1 MVLLAARQRVL
12 TPSLL
17 RQSIARPLAPAVSAV
32 SARRQISD
40 KPGLESTDVR
50 DAADAR
56 KTNPPQ
62 PKILNAQVPGKGM
75 KLTEE
80 QKREVDEHN
89 KEFEKKHDRAHQ
101 AGDDKVDKKFWQS
114 GKEGGAAQ

>member
-1 MVLLAARQRVL
+1 MAFLAARQRVL

-17 RQSIARPLAPAVSAV
+17 RQSITRPLAPAVSAV
-32 SARRQISD
+32 SARRQLSD

-62 PKILNAQVPGKGM
+62 PKISNASVPGGQAEN
-75 KLTEE
+75 LTEE
-80 QKREVDEHN
+80 QKREVEEHN

-101 AGDDKVDKKFWQS
+101 AADDKVDKKFWES
-114 GKEGGAAQ
+114 GKETSK